1 MSDNPAPINAKKY
14 KNLRK
19 IRLNLLLEERR
30 MFGNLNSVVIFQI
43 LSIEYWSRQI
53 ENAEKQGLIVPDVS
67 ERNPAYTHEIGLSAQ
82 SITDISQMPRTTVLR
97 SLERLEKLGFV
108 LKTDVGYYINEV
120 KTRTDCKHLYTSWYA
135 STLNLMK

>member
-1 MSDNPAPINAKKY
+1 MSQNPTPINATKY
-14 KNLRK
+14 RNLRK
-19 IRLNLLLEERR
+19 IRLNLLLDERK
-30 MFGNLNSVVIFQI
+30 MFGSLNCVVIFQI

-53 ENAEKQGLIVPDVS
+53 ENAEKQGLIVPDIN
-67 ERNPAYTHEIGLSAQ
+67 ERNPKFTHEIGLSAQ

-97 SLERLEKLGFV
+97 SLGRLEALGFV

-120 KTRTDCKHLYTSWYA
+120 KTRTDCKHIYSSWYT